1 MFRIQWQ
8 FLLKS
13 FIENE
18 DELLSFMIWVS
29 RTLLLTDILL
39 SSFMMRQTTR
49 YPVMT
54 PLGSDG
60 DAQDRL
66 NSVDETTVRITSPG
80 TPGPAKE
87 TQKAILTSTY
97 KKRQCSTKLS
107 AYSCTSNLVEKSN
120 TTCYY
125 TNDDCTFIINIR
137 NTNYYFTTVMFR
149 MIWLARMFRICLL
162 KSCTHTWLLGS
173 FQSMLNASFS
183 GTTIYSVHC
192 YIVFWVR
199 F

>member
-1 MFRIQWQ
+1 
-8 FLLKS
+8 
-13 FIENE
+13 
-18 DELLSFMIWVS
+18 MIWVS

-39 SSFMMRQTTR
+39 SSFMMPQTTR

-80 TPGPAKE
+80 TPGAAKE

-107 AYSCTSNLVEKSN
+107 AYSCTSNLVEKS
-120 TTCYY
+120 
-125 TNDDCTFIINIR
+125 IR
-137 NTNYYFTTVMFR
+137 TMIVRLLYTNYYFTTVMFR

-162 KSCTHTWLLGS
+162 KSCTHT
-173 FQSMLNASFS
+173 
-183 GTTIYSVHC
+183 
-192 YIVFWVR
+192 
-199 F
+199 